1 MELNWRQERFGWEKS
16 GFEQLKAE
24 GRTVKDEVGEVL
36 VSRSHGASGDFVSS
50 ADYKLNAVE
59 SQDRL

>member
-1 MELNWRQERFGWEKS
+1 MS

-36 VSRSHGASGDFVSS
+36 VSRSRGASGDFVSS
-50 ADYKLNAVE
+50 SDYKFNAVE

>member
-1 MELNWRQERFGWEKS
+1 MS
-16 GFEQLKAE
+16 GLEQLKAE